1 MQGNV
6 HVHGQGNGV
15 KRRTYQPI
23 SVQITAKTDTDAI
36 LIGNTLERDHPHC
49 AGFEIRAGDRLIY
62 MRKSEP
68 SAGYPPAA

>member
-1 MQGNV
+1 M
-6 HVHGQGNGV
+6 GQATPYLCNLLDQDG
-15 KRRTYQPI
+15 RPAT

-68 SAGYPPAA
+68 SAGHPPAA